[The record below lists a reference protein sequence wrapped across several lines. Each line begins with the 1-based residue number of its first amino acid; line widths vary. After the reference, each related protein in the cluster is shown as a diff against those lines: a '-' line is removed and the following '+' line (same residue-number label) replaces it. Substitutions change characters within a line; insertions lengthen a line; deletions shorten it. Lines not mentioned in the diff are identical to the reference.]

1 MSSCKLYTI
10 TVGTGYRGGGM
21 VIAARSKE
29 EAIGLIHTYEDDA
42 AKAFMQLDTLKE
54 LDVTV
59 KSIPA
64 VLFCDY
70 YVE

>member
-1 MSSCKLYTI
+1 
-10 TVGTGYRGGGM
+10 M

-29 EAIGLIHTYEDDA
+29 EAIGLMHTYEDNA
-42 AKAFMQLDTLKE
+42 AKAFMELNTLKE